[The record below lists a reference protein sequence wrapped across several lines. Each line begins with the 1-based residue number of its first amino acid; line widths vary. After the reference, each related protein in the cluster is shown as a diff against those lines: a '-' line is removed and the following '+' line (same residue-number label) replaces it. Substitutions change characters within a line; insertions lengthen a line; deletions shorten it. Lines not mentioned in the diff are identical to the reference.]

1 MKKLSYVLLVFAML
15 FTVSNAKA
23 MTKSESIEKL
33 TKTYV
38 IDGEEIKIS
47 EAQKVEVERY
57 LDKYEL
63 TSEEADYIAG
73 KVDEV
78 VAIAQESKAKSFS
91 DLTSAEV
98 DKIVSIVSNVS
109 ENTKVNATLTKGGK
123 LTIYEDEKIISVK
136 EIQYIDGQFICSGD
150 NLNVNYYAI
159 QGETNL
165 KIVLNDGTIV
175 IASLVIN

>member
-23 MTKSESIEKL
+23 MTKSELIEKL

-47 EAQKVEVERY
+47 DAQKVEVERY

-123 LTIYEDEKIISVK
+123 LTIYEEDGKTPFTVITDKDNGIQNTDNNYFIIITAS
-136 EIQYIDGQFICSGD
+136 
-150 NLNVNYYAI
+150 AI
-159 QGETNL
+159 SLIG
-165 KIVLNDGTIV
+165 
-175 IASLVIN
+175 IAIITKKVANANA

>member
-1 MKKLSYVLLVFAML
+1 ML

-23 MTKSESIEKL
+23 MTKSELIEKL

-47 EAQKVEVERY
+47 DAQKVEVERY

-78 VAIAQESKAKSFS
+78 VTIAQESKAKSFS

-98 DKIVSIVSNVS
+98 DKIVSIVCNVS
-109 ENTKVNATLTKGGK
+109 VFISL
-123 LTIYEDEKIISVK
+123 LSISVTTA
-136 EIQYIDGQFICSGD
+136 
-150 NLNVNYYAI
+150 L
-159 QGETNL
+159 
-165 KIVLNDGTIV
+165 
-175 IASLVIN
+175 